1 MRIPTVLPG
10 RKRYGFIS
18 AAVVSVIYV
27 TYLLGGYHGLGASMV
42 TDITDVEIPNP
53 TATVKIG
60 VPSELTDLPS
70 IPPPPRPSG
79 EGKENATMVMLC
91 RNSDIDG
98 ALSSI
103 GFVENRFNHRF
114 GYPWVFLNE
123 EEFTDEFKNR
133 ISAAISAPVSFG
145 LIPKEHWYQPHW
157 IDETLAAAGRKKMA
171 AANIIYADSVP
182 YRNMC
187 RFNSGFFFRHPLL
200 QPYRYYWRVE
210 PDVKILCDV
219 TYDPFEFMKDNNKIY
234 GFTISFLEWEKT
246 IPTLWSTVKEFIK
259 RYPQYISESNAMDFL
274 SDNNGKSYNL
284 CHFWSNFEIADMDFW
299 RGEAYQKFFDYLESK
314 GGFYYERWGDAP
326 VHSIAA
332 ALFSPKEKLHFF
344 RDIGYRHE
352 PFQHCPTGDDRE
364 KMNCDCTV
372 GENIDYRPQSC
383 IRRFEK
389 LFD

>member
-18 AAVVSVIYV
+18 AAVVAVIYV
-27 TYLLGGYHGLGASMV
+27 TYLLGGYHGLGASMD
-42 TDITDVEIPNP
+42 TDIVDVEIPNP
-53 TATVKIG
+53 TATVKVG
-60 VPSELTDLPS
+60 VPSEMTDLPS

-79 EGKENATMVMLC
+79 EGRENATMVMLC
-91 RNSDIDG
+91 RNSDADG

-103 GFVENRFNHRF
+103 GFVEKRFNHRF

-123 EEFTDEFKNR
+123 EEFTDEFKSR
-133 ISAAISAPVSFG
+133 ISAAISSPVSFG
-145 LIPKEHWYQPHW
+145 LIPREHWYQPHW

-246 IPTLWSTVKEFIK
+246 IPTLWSTVKEFMK
-259 RYPQYISESNAMDFL
+259 RYPRYVSESNAMDFL

-364 KMNCDCTV
+364 KKNCDCTV

-389 LFD
+389 LFE